1 MDDYAVAER
10 SLGKVVLKVAKIL
23 IVRSPVNYVTAL
35 RWTRGSNFA
44 HPETVH
50 GQQTVN
56 LVDQQELA
64 VN

>member
-1 MDDYAVAER
+1 MDDHAVAKR
-10 SLGKVVLKVAKIL
+10 SLGKVVLKVAKTL
-23 IVRSPVNYVTAL
+23 IVRYSVTYVTAL
-35 RWTRGSNFA
+35 RWTRGSNLA

-56 LVDQQELA
+56 LANQKEIA